1 MKTKAKKFSHKLLA
15 LFMAVVMALT
25 CFTGVLT
32 AFGASNDVKYNDSDV
47 EYNSLAW
54 KVLSDE
60 QTATALL
67 DYADVMLKEYGPV
80 IDRLLSENL
89 PTSGIYSY
97 NKANR
102 TIDLEVPLILS
113 ASIKVYTHSVDELME
128 TLESVNSL
136 LESKG
141 GLVGTLGKIDLS
153 PTNGMRR
160 SNTSSCDII
169 RAVLGILQNNFST
182 YNNNSGRGVD
192 PIGDILRGDLT
203 LGTLGTFVSLD
214 VYGMIG
220 NLLGCKDGYES
231 DMIYN
236 IAQALIFN
244 YTKWYTE
251 DEIAAFNSNPS
262 TWVYDDELIEK
273 LTTELL
279 DKISVLVTYDESY
292 TDKATD
298 TTVMDNSATRYAE
311 IKEYMTANSVNY
323 ATAADALGY
332 DPNLVYSDEFVDN
345 DGNYQNVLL
354 FAYGSPDDNGL
365 ATASTNMV
373 TLSVGDSLFDFGFRG
388 LQMAWDT
395 VLKDTVKLVH
405 VNNDVNRGHGSNFDN
420 EYYYWLSRQSKDA
433 WTGDPA
439 VDYTADKVEAW
450 FEAVYADYGAADA
463 NEFKGWVQHN
473 FEFDRTA
480 AADSEGKWSD
490 IDETT
495 LFNKLRYSPLAD
507 YYFNMQ
513 TGPINLYFLQL
524 GTPNLDAF
532 FANDYANYS
541 SMAAALNDCLVAAVK
556 DLFPTRD
563 NINGTTPTLATTGNM
578 TSVGDEQIR
587 TITST
592 LVANALKVVQY
603 VADATDANILKAFYN
618 ENGEGAALSEQTL
631 EAAMMPMLIACIGQ
645 VNLGSG
651 KLERVIH
658 PEDWDAC
665 KDAEAVAFVCLRE
678 YLSYILPDKD
688 YNVLATFNKDAEG
701 NVTKI
706 VATLDGTILPMARD
720 AVSYVMQG
728 YVPVNGKDG
737 NAWDVYD
744 RAVDDESTLLDLLNS
759 VVCYYGG
766 DYSVKDGN
774 RAMGVGALLGACDAS
789 NGNSTITTDNTI
801 WQNIDIIAN
810 KLMPML
816 GGLQYGFDS
825 TGTPNKAFSSEDL
838 IWNDIVLG
846 VLEIG
851 DNSIHS
857 SGMYGV
863 SNFLYK
869 LLTIIASQPI
879 QNDSVVV
886 TIYNF
891 LADLL
896 NGLFGARYES
906 LGQGYITV
914 VTRVTRSES
923 NGEVTY
929 SSLHPF
935 DDLFHKAQIVGASNG
950 DAGALQK
957 LVDNFVE
964 FAGYGT
970 SGVATYPD
978 SILRGICFALQ
989 AVQSFIPEA
998 IKNIGDHSLELATSE
1013 FAIPTVTGAQAGTV
1027 YTSDVTITNNST
1039 GINNAYIDGMNNGN
1053 IVQQSRYYL
1062 KVKSAT
1068 ITNEDG
1074 CVCSVTTPS
1083 QDLVAPW
1090 DSLSVSASTTYS
1102 GTDTSFEVAFTYDIC
1117 LEDGT
1122 VLYSDLTSTCYKYI
1136 TKNVSWADTVY
1147 PQGISGRYGYLAE
1160 GLETNSANSTTTLNG
1175 YNAYTSSTFLNG
1187 DNTNVLYPEYFVLE
1201 STNIAAINGYYVR
1214 FRNNGSSDR
1223 GMDGIYTYDTKDV
1236 YNDGTSA
1243 TVSVTNANAIPVF
1256 DKETGDLIKY
1266 GTYDYSLDGG
1276 DNWVTNYK
1284 SIVITDYASSSA
1296 KYNAGF
1302 TSEEIASVLDGLTD
1316 AQKNKF
1322 RQRPCHVFTLEEAK
1336 NAGIIAAYHLNEK
1349 TNLYDYIYLQTN
1361 GSYSE
1366 KLQSGKTL
1374 GIATYTTYYPYRYD
1388 TLLGLIS
1395 MRGPV
1400 DGLYIPAGKSTI
1412 EGGKSQYVQI
1422 FAYDNETEIQAGS
1435 YPVNVACYS
1444 STKTGYI
1451 GEVGNPGKPCTILVA
1466 DTTSKGD
1473 VDTKYRELSKLLA
1486 NYEASDF
1493 TDYDEA
1499 AGESA
1504 KQIQAKQAL
1513 VSALAAEAS
1522 VVTVDNADELSDNR
1536 YLAPTTSTT
1545 TSEYGDLCY
1554 VPFFDG
1560 DEASIPAKVLAEAFL
1575 NEEDGIYYF
1584 DEAHTM
1590 PIYSPVE
1597 LTPDDLDENGK
1608 SLYCGEQCVVVT
1620 DENGNK
1626 SVHLKNTAA
1635 YETEW
1640 DTETYLQPWLK
1651 NTDVQATDSN
1661 DNLLY
1666 NQVQFVYRDAKG
1678 DKCTSKDEWACK
1690 FPATEYKIIE
1700 NEGTIGSVDNRGIYT
1715 QAVDLLTYTIN
1726 EVVSKFIDTSAAE
1739 SLFTKITLAR
1749 TGLNNNNFEVLTFNK
1764 MTKAAQAAERQF
1776 SVIIN
1781 YTDPTTKEAKETEM
1795 WPAAAASFI
1804 DDLANKGVEY
1814 TTQTKSSLSAVQ
1826 VREYLRLYELF
1837 LSKVVERGYLG
1848 DQLEAEIVCASGNPY
1863 SAMTATVATYNE
1875 DGTVATPASV
1885 SKTASAVA
1893 PTYGAWDANGNLV
1906 NEGATVYSQK
1916 TWDAYVTALA
1926 KAIDVATTGNS
1937 ASYTHKT
1944 ADYVELVEN
1953 KTTGAKELAESYTA
1967 QNSTCYSVDT
1977 ALQTAEI
1984 ALTPSEAVTV
1994 TVTPV
1999 EGTTATVDGV
2009 AYSAPV
2015 AYEKGDTVSIGITVA
2030 DGYTFDYLLVNGEK
2044 VFVTEFPYDIYLEE
2058 DVTVEPVVTK
2068 LAPTGITVSG
2078 TIMIATDATGT
2089 TYTKGLSGISIVA
2102 NGEVVATSASDG
2114 TFTAT
2119 VPAGTTELT
2128 ITGDT
2133 SIDRTVTL
2141 AGDADVTGAVIPLVM
2156 CDYNKDKVVNA
2167 TDLTAFL
2174 GYYSGDYYVY
2184 ADFNVD
2190 SNVNAA
2196 DLTSF
2201 LGIYGNDVNYA
2212 ALTIA

>member
-1 MKTKAKKFSHKLLA
+1 MKTKAKKFSRKLLA

-32 AFGASNDVKYNDSDV
+32 AFGASKDVKYNDSDV

-67 DYADVMLKEYGPV
+67 DYADAMLKEYGPV
-80 IDRLLSENL
+80 IDRLLAENL

-97 NKANR
+97 DKVNR
-102 TIDLEVPLILS
+102 CIVLDVPVVLS
-113 ASIKVYTHSVDELME
+113 ASIKVYTHSVDEIME

-136 LESKG
+136 LKSKG

-160 SNTSSCDII
+160 SNTTSCDII
-169 RAVLGILQNNFST
+169 RGVLGILQNNFST
-182 YNNNSGRGVD
+182 YNNNSGRGYD

-203 LGTLGTFVSLD
+203 LGTLGTFVKLD

-231 DMIYN
+231 DLIYN

-251 DEIAAFNSNPS
+251 DEIAAFNSNPAS
-262 TWVYDDELIEK
+262 WVYDDELLDK

-311 IKEYMTANSVNY
+311 IKAYMAAENVNY
-323 ATAADALGY
+323 ATAAGALGY

-365 ATASTNMV
+365 ATASTKKI
-373 TLSVGDSLFDFGFRG
+373 TLSVGDSLFKFGYRA

-405 VNNDVNRGHGSNFDN
+405 VNNNVERGHGSNFDN
-420 EYYYWLSRQSKDA
+420 EFYYWLSRQSKNA
-433 WTGDPA
+433 WTGDPK
-439 VDYTADKVEAW
+439 VDYSAANVEAW
-450 FEAVYADYGAADA
+450 FEAVYKDYGAADA

-473 FEFDRTA
+473 YEFDRTA
-480 AADSEGKWSD
+480 AADSEGKWSN

-507 YYFNMQ
+507 YYFDMQ

-524 GTPNLDAF
+524 GTPKLDAF

-556 DLFPTRD
+556 DLFPTRA

-578 TSVGDEQIR
+578 TSVGDAQIR
-587 TITST
+587 TITTT
-592 LVANALKVVQY
+592 LVANALKVIQY
-603 VADATDANILKAFYN
+603 VADATDANILKAFYK
-618 ENGEGAALSEQTL
+618 ENGNGTALSEQTL
-631 EAAMMPMLIACIGQ
+631 EAAMIPMLIACIGQ
-645 VNLGSG
+645 VDLGTG

-688 YNVLATFNKDAEG
+688 YDVLATFNKDAEG

-706 VATLDGTILPMARD
+706 VATLEGTILPMARD

-737 NAWDVYD
+737 RAWDVYD
-744 RAVDDESTLLDLLNS
+744 RAVNDESTLLDLLNS

-774 RAMGVGALLGACDAS
+774 RSMGVGALLGACDAS
-789 NGNSTITTDNTI
+789 NGNSTITTDKTI
-801 WQNIDIIAN
+801 WQNIDTIAN

-825 TGTPNKAFSSEDL
+825 TGKPNQAFSSEDL

-869 LLTIIASQPI
+869 LLSIIASQPI
-879 QNDSVVV
+879 QNDSVVI

-896 NGLFGARYES
+896 NGLFGARYT
-906 LGQGYITV
+906 GQGYTTV
-914 VTRVTRSES
+914 VTRVTRAEA

-950 DAGALQK
+950 QAGALQK

-964 FAGYGT
+964 FTGYGT
-970 SGVATYPD
+970 SGVKTYPD

-998 IKNIGDHSLELATSE
+998 IKNMGDHALELATSA
-1013 FAIPTVTGAQAGTV
+1013 FAVPTVTGATAGTV

-1039 GINNAYIDGMNNGN
+1039 GINNAYIDGMNNGD

-1062 KVKSAT
+1062 RVKSAA
-1068 ITNEDG
+1068 ISNGDG
-1074 CVCSVTTPS
+1074 GKCSVTTPS
-1083 QDLVAPW
+1083 QNLVAPW
-1090 DSLSVSASTTYS
+1090 ESLTVSASTTYS
-1102 GTDTSFEVAFTYDIC
+1102 GTDTSFEVKFTYDIC
-1117 LEDGT
+1117 LADGT

-1147 PQGISGRYGYLAE
+1147 PQGIAGRANMLAQ

-1175 YNAYTSSTFLNG
+1175 YNAFTSAPFLTGENS
-1187 DNTNVLYPEYFVLE
+1187 NVLYPEYFVLE
-1201 STNIAAINGYYVR
+1201 STNLAAINGYHVR
-1214 FRNNGSSDR
+1214 FRNNGGSDR
-1223 GMDGIYTYDTKDV
+1223 GMDGIYTYDKATV
-1236 YNDGTSA
+1236 HNDGTNGDV
-1243 TVSVTNANAIPVF
+1243 TVNENNPIPVF

-1266 GTYDYSLDGG
+1266 GKFDYSLDGG
-1276 DNWVTNYK
+1276 TTWSKKLVSNIDTGYQ
-1284 SIVITDYASSSA
+1284 ASDA
-1296 KYNAGF
+1296 KHNAGY
-1302 TSEEIASVLDGLTD
+1302 TSEEVASVLDGLTD
-1316 AQKNKF
+1316 AQKKNFK
-1322 RQRPCHVFTLEEAK
+1322 QRPCHVYTLEEAK
-1336 NAGIIAAYHLNEK
+1336 AAGIVAAYHLNTK
-1349 TNLYDYIYLQTN
+1349 TNLYDYIYLQT
-1361 GSYSE
+1361 SDAQSQ
-1366 KLQSGKTL
+1366 KLKKNKYDV
-1374 GIATYTTYYPYRYD
+1374 IPDTYYPFRFD
-1388 TLLGLIS
+1388 VLLGLVS

-1412 EGGKSQYVQI
+1412 GKESSQYVQI

-1444 STKTGYI
+1444 STKTGFI
-1451 GEVGNPGKPCTILVA
+1451 GEAGNPGKPCTILVA
-1466 DTTSKGD
+1466 DTTSKSN
-1473 VDTKYRELSKLLA
+1473 VDSKYRELSKLLA

-1493 TDYDEA
+1493 TDYDKA
-1499 AGESA
+1499 TDSSA
-1504 KQIQAKQAL
+1504 KQTQAKQAL
-1513 VSALAAEAS
+1513 VSALAAEAA
-1522 VVTVDNADELSDNR
+1522 VVTVDNAAELSDNR
-1536 YLAPTTSTT
+1536 YLAPKTSTS

-1554 VPFFDG
+1554 VPFFEG

-1575 NEEDGIYYF
+1575 NEADATYYF

-1626 SVHLKNTAA
+1626 SVHLKNTVA

-1640 DTETYLQPWLK
+1640 DTQTYLQPWLK

-1661 DNLLY
+1661 DKPLY

-1678 DKCTSKDEWACK
+1678 EKCTSKDDWACK
-1690 FPATEYKIIE
+1690 FPETEYKIIE
-1700 NEGTIGSVDNRGIYT
+1700 NEGTVGSVDNRGIYT

-1726 EVVSKFIDTSAAE
+1726 EVVNKFIDTSSAE
-1739 SLFTKITLAR
+1739 SLYTKITLAR

-1781 YTDPTTKEAKETEM
+1781 YTDPTTNEAKETEM
-1795 WPAAAASFI
+1795 WPADAVSFI
-1804 DDLANKGVEY
+1804 NGLAEKGVEC
-1814 TTQTKSSLSAVQ
+1814 TTQTKSALSSVQ
-1826 VREYLRLYELF
+1826 AREYLRLYELF

-1885 SKTASAVA
+1885 SKTASAAA
-1893 PTYGAWDANGNLV
+1893 PAYGAWDASGNLV

-1916 TWDAYVTALA
+1916 SWNAYVTALA
-1926 KAIDVATTGNS
+1926 NAIDIATTGNS

-1944 ADYVELVEN
+1944 PNYVELVEN
-1953 KTTGAKELAESYTA
+1953 STTGAKELADSYTA
-1967 QNSTCYSVDT
+1967 QNSTCYSADT

-1984 ALTPSEAVTV
+1984 ALTPAETVTV

-1999 EGTTATVDGV
+1999 EGTTVTVDGV
-2009 AYSAPV
+2009 AYTAPV
-2015 AYEKGDTVSIGITVA
+2015 AYEKGDTVSIGVTVA
-2030 DGYTFDYLLVNGEK
+2030 DGYTFNYLFVNGEK
-2044 VFVTEFPYDIYLEE
+2044 VFVTEFPYNINLDG
-2058 DVTVEPVVTK
+2058 DVTIEPVVTK
-2068 LAPTGITVSG
+2068 PAPTGITVSG
-2078 TIMIATDATGT
+2078 TVVVATDATGDSH
-2089 TYTKGLSGISIVA
+2089 TKGVGGISIVA
-2102 NGEVVATSASDG
+2102 NGKVVATSASDG

-2128 ITGDT
+2128 VTGT
-2133 SIDRTVTL
+2133 TAIARTVTL
-2141 AGDADVTGAVIPLVM
+2141 AGDADVTGATIPLVV
-2156 CDYNKDKVVNA
+2156 CDYSGDGLIDS
-2167 TDLTAFL
+2167 TDLTYFL
-2174 GYYSGDYYVY
+2174 GYYSGEYNVY
-2184 ADFNVD
+2184 ADLSCDTLVD
-2190 SNVNAA
+2190 ST
-2196 DLTSF
+2196 DLTFF
-2201 LGIYGNDVNYA
+2201 LAIYGNGINYT
-2212 ALTIA
+2212 ALNIA

>member
-1 MKTKAKKFSHKLLA
+1 MKTKTKKFSRKLLA

-32 AFGASNDVKYNDSDV
+32 AFGASKDVKYNDSDV

-102 TIDLEVPLILS
+102 TIDLDVPVVLS
-113 ASIKVYTHSVDELME
+113 ASIKVYTHSVDELLE

-136 LESKG
+136 LKSKG

-169 RAVLGILQNNFST
+169 RGVLGILQNNFST
-182 YNNNSGRGVD
+182 YNNKTGRGYD

-203 LGTLGTFVSLD
+203 LGTLGTFVKLD

-231 DMIYN
+231 DLIYN

-251 DEIAAFNSNPS
+251 DEITAFNNGSAP
-262 TWVYDDELIEK
+262 WVYDDELIEK

-279 DKISVLVTYDESY
+279 DKISVLVTYDQSY
-292 TDKATD
+292 TDKATKTD
-298 TTVMDNSATRYAE
+298 VLDNSATRYAE
-311 IKEYMTANSVNY
+311 IKQYMTDKKVNY
-323 ATAADALGY
+323 ATAAGALGY

-354 FAYGSPDDNGL
+354 FAYGSPDENGL
-365 ATASTNMV
+365 ATASTKMI
-373 TLSVGDSLFDFGFRG
+373 TLSVGDSLFDFGFRA

-395 VLKDTVKLVH
+395 VLKDTIKLVH
-405 VNNDVNRGHGSNFDN
+405 VNNNVERGHGSNFDN
-420 EYYYWLSRQSKDA
+420 EYYYWLSRQSKNS
-433 WTGDPA
+433 WTGNPT
-439 VDYTADKVEAW
+439 VDYSAEKVEAW
-450 FEAVYADYGAADA
+450 FNAVYADYGAADA
-463 NEFKGWVQHN
+463 NEFKSWVQHN
-473 FEFDRTA
+473 YEFDRTA
-480 AADSEGKWSD
+480 AADSKGKWSD

-524 GTPNLDAF
+524 GTPKIDEF
-532 FANDYANYS
+532 FEKSYANYS
-541 SMAAALNDCLVAAVK
+541 SMAAAFNDCLVAVVN
-556 DLFPTRD
+556 DLFPTRA
-563 NINGTTPTLATTGNM
+563 NINGTMPGLATTGNM
-578 TSVGDEQIR
+578 PTIGDAQIR

-592 LVANALKVVQY
+592 LVANALKVIQY
-603 VADATDANILKAFYN
+603 VADATDANILKAFYI
-618 ENGEGAALSEQTL
+618 EKGEGTDLSEQTL
-631 EAAMMPMLIACIGQ
+631 EAAMIPMLIACIGQ
-645 VNLGSG
+645 IDLGTG

-706 VATLDGTILPMARD
+706 VATLEGTLLPMARD

-728 YVPVNGKDG
+728 YVPVNGADG
-737 NAWDVYD
+737 QPWDVYD
-744 RAVDDESTLLDLLNS
+744 RAVNDESTLLDLLNS

-766 DYSVKDGN
+766 DYAVKDGN
-774 RAMGVGALLGACDAS
+774 RSMGVGALLGACDAS
-789 NGNSTITTDNTI
+789 NGNSTITTDKTI
-801 WQNIDIIAN
+801 WQNIDTIAN

-825 TGTPNKAFSSEDL
+825 TGTPNKAFNSEDL

-869 LLTIIASQPI
+869 LLSIIASQPI
-879 QNDSVVV
+879 QNDSIVV

-891 LADLL
+891 LADLI
-896 NGLFGARYES
+896 NGLFGARYT
-906 LGQGYITV
+906 GQGYTTV

-923 NGEVTY
+923 SGQVTY

-950 DAGALQK
+950 EAGALQK

-964 FAGYGT
+964 FSGYGT
-970 SGVATYPD
+970 SGVKTYPD

-998 IKNIGDHSLELATSE
+998 IKNIGDHALELATSQ
-1013 FAIPTVTGAQAGTV
+1013 FAIPTVTGATAGSV

-1062 KVKSAT
+1062 KVKSAV
-1068 ITNEDG
+1068 INNEDG
-1074 CVCSVTTPS
+1074 CNCSVTAPS
-1083 QDLVAPW
+1083 STLVAPW
-1090 DSLSVSASTTYS
+1090 ESLTVSASTTYA
-1102 GTDTSFEVAFTYDIC
+1102 GTDTSFEVIFTYDIC
-1117 LEDGT
+1117 LADGT

-1147 PQGISGRYGYLAE
+1147 PQGISGRANMLAQ
-1160 GLETNSANSTTTLNG
+1160 GLETNSANSTMTLNG
-1175 YNAYTSSTFLNG
+1175 YRSFTSSTFLGG
-1187 DNTNVLYPEYFVLE
+1187 DKTNVLYPEYFVLE
-1201 STNIAAINGYYVR
+1201 STNLAAVNGYHVR
-1214 FRNNGSSDR
+1214 FRNNGDSDK
-1223 GMDGIYTYDTKDV
+1223 GMDGIYTYDTKEV
-1236 YNDGTSA
+1236 YNDGTSGN
-1243 TVSVTNANAIPVF
+1243 VNVTNANAIPVF

-1276 DNWVTNYK
+1276 ETWVTNEQ
-1284 SIVITDYASSSA
+1284 SIIITQYASSTA
-1296 KYNAGF
+1296 KRNIGF
-1302 TSEEIASVLDGLTD
+1302 TSEEIANILDGLTD
-1316 AQKNKF
+1316 QQKKTF
-1322 RQRPCHVFTLEEAK
+1322 RQRPCHAFTLQQAK
-1336 NAGIIAAYHLNEK
+1336 DAGFIAAYHLNEK

-1361 GSYSE
+1361 GSYKE
-1366 KLQSGKTL
+1366 NLQYDKTFI
-1374 GIATYTTYYPYRYD
+1374 GTAKKQDYYIYRYD
-1388 TLLGLIS
+1388 ILLGLIS
-1395 MRGPV
+1395 MKGPV

-1412 EGGKSQYVQI
+1412 GKNSSQYVQL
-1422 FAYDNETEIQAGS
+1422 FAYDNETKIQAGS

-1444 STKTGYI
+1444 SSKTGYI

-1466 DTTSKGD
+1466 DTTSKSN

-1493 TDYDEA
+1493 IDYDQA
-1499 AGESA
+1499 SDSSA
-1504 KQIQAKQAL
+1504 KQTQAKQAL
-1513 VSALAAEAS
+1513 VTALAAEAA
-1522 VVTVDNADELSDNR
+1522 VVTVDNAAELSDNR
-1536 YLAPTTSTT
+1536 YLAPTTSTS

-1554 VPFFDG
+1554 VPFFNG

-1575 NEEDGIYYF
+1575 NEADGVYYF
-1584 DEAHTM
+1584 DEAYTM

-1597 LTPDDLDENGK
+1597 LTPADLDENGK

-1620 DENGNK
+1620 DENGNQ
-1626 SVHLKNTAA
+1626 SVHLKNTVA
-1635 YETEW
+1635 YETVW

-1651 NTDVQATDSN
+1651 NTEVQATDSKGN
-1661 DNLLY
+1661 PLY

-1678 DKCTSKDEWACK
+1678 DKCTSKDAWACK
-1690 FPATEYKIIE
+1690 FPESEYKIIE
-1700 NEGTIGSVDNRGIYT
+1700 NEGTVGSKDNRGIYT
-1715 QAVDLLTYTIN
+1715 QAVDLLTYTID

-1739 SLFTKITLAR
+1739 SLFTKITEAR

-1776 SVIIN
+1776 SVIVN
-1781 YTDPTTKEAKETEM
+1781 YTDPKTQEAKETEM
-1795 WPAAAASFI
+1795 WPADANSLMK
-1804 DDLANKGVEY
+1804 DLANKGVEY
-1814 TTQTKSSLSAVQ
+1814 TMQTKSSLSAVQ
-1826 VREYLRLYELF
+1826 VREYLRLYEF
-1837 LSKVVERGYLG
+1837 TLSKVVERGYLG

-1885 SKTASAVA
+1885 SKTASAAA
-1893 PTYGAWDANGNLV
+1893 PAYGAWDASGNLV

-1916 TWDAYVTALA
+1916 SWNAYVTALA
-1926 KAIDVATTGNS
+1926 NAIDIATTGNS

-1944 ADYVELVEN
+1944 ANYVELVEN
-1953 KTTGAKELAESYTA
+1953 STTGAKELAESYTA
-1967 QNSTCYSVDT
+1967 QNSTCYSADT
-1977 ALQTAEI
+1977 ALQAAEI
-1984 ALTPSEAVTV
+1984 ALTPAETVTV

-1999 EGTTATVDGV
+1999 EGTTVTVDGV
-2009 AYSAPV
+2009 AYTAPV
-2015 AYEKGDTVSIGITVA
+2015 AYEKGDTVSIGVTVA
-2030 DGYTFDYLLVNGEK
+2030 DGYTFDYLFVNGEK
-2044 VFVTEFPYDIYLEE
+2044 VFVTEFPYNINLDG
-2058 DVTVEPVVTK
+2058 DVTIEPSVTK
-2068 LAPTGITVSG
+2068 PTPTGITVSG
-2078 TIMIATDATGT
+2078 TIMIATDPTGT

-2119 VPAGTTELT
+2119 VPAGTTELK

-2133 SIDRTVTL
+2133 AIDRTVTL

-2174 GYYSGDYYVY
+2174 GYYGNNYYVY

-2201 LGIYGNDVNYA
+2201 LGIYGQTVSYA
-2212 ALTIA
+2212 ALNIA